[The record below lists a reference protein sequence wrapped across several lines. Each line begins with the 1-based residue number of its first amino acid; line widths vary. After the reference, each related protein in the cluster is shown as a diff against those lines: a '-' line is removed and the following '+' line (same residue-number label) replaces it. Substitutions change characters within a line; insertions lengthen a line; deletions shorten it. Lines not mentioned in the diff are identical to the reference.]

1 MRRSMAVKIFGI
13 ALVVL
18 VLMFTIAVLSA
29 HRVQRVNAEVAA
41 LAEYYI
47 PLNLIISN
55 IVGDVHEQAIALER
69 ALRYYETDNILPQT
83 GEKAREQFERFGRQV
98 GAEVNKGLQLVKKA
112 SADVREPASLATL
125 GRLEANLAAIARGH
139 ENFHA
144 HCERIFVALKDGKV
158 DLARELESI
167 TDQEDDQFDAAV
179 DTMGIELRRFNQA
192 ASREAADHASMV
204 MTENS
209 ILSVM
214 ATALGLFFAALVT
227 KNLVRPVKHLVGAT
241 RAVEGGN
248 LDTEVA
254 ITTRDE
260 IGALGLSFNH
270 MVEQLRLKERI
281 KDTFGRYIDPRIVA
295 ELIADKSEVNTAG
308 EKRLMTIFFSD
319 IEGFTTMS
327 EGLTPDALVRVIN
340 AYLTLMSGPIRQ
352 HNGIIDK
359 FIGDAIMAF
368 WGPPF
373 TTLQEHAHLACF
385 AALEQ
390 YARLQELHDMMPTL
404 LGIQR
409 GLPRIRIRIGIATG
423 EVVVG
428 NIGSDLSKNYTV
440 MGDTVNLA
448 SRLEGANKQYGTRLI
463 LSETT
468 WKMVRDVIATRELD
482 ALQVKGKTKPVRV
495 FELLARQGDLD
506 PALANVRAY
515 FEQGLEAYRARQW
528 PQALQAFEAALA
540 VNPEDAPSRLFID
553 RVKHFQASPPGD
565 DWDGVWHLTQK

>member
-260 IGALGLSFNH
+260 IGALGLSFNR

-319 IEGFTTMS
+319 IEDFTMMS

-373 TTLQEHAHLACF
+373 TTPQEHARLACF

-390 YARLQELHDMMPTL
+390 CARLQELHDMMPTL

-409 GLPRIRIRIGIATG
+409 GLPRIHIRIGIATG

-448 SRLEGANKQYGTRLI
+448 SRLEGANKQYGTRLM

-468 WKMVRDVIATRELD
+468 WEMVRDVLETRELD
-482 ALQVKGKTKPVRV
+482 ALQVKGKTTPVRV
-495 FELLARQGDLD
+495 FELLGRHGELD
-506 PALANVRAY
+506 PALADLRAY
-515 FEQGLEAYRARQW
+515 FEQGLEAYRAQQW

-565 DWDGVWHLTQK
+565 AWDGVWHLTQK